1 MREPS
6 CDFLSIVFSDL
17 TILSALG
24 VDVSESMWNPTN
36 DNIKIL
42 SSLFD
47 QVFTSFAGKPL
58 YPTLIDKAANLLYLV
73 SNDHKFENGNKRTAV
88 VSMLILL
95 AINDS
100 WLSMSPDDLHELAV
114 EVVKSK
120 QSKNEVIQHIKSA
133 LQSSLITSTHV
144 FTNDELAIITVQQ
157 GVSHERNRTQ
167 RP

>member
-1 MREPS
+1 M
-6 CDFLSIVFSDL
+6 
-17 TILSALG
+17 
-24 VDVSESMWNPTN
+24 
-36 DNIKIL
+36 
-42 SSLFD
+42 
-47 QVFTSFAGKPL
+47 
-58 YPTLIDKAANLLYLV
+58 LYLV
-73 SNDHKFENGNKRTAV
+73 ANDHKFENGNKRTAV